1 MDDIFRPVMES
12 SVVLA
17 AHYAKACGRDAI
29 TADDIMI
36 GLMYAGRY
44 VTGKQIGSAFPEIYE
59 GSSSDE
65 EEEED
70 EDEEEDAFTRYD
82 GTDNEMAIK
91 MNNCFDEWDAWEP
104 ETPAEFVIKAA
115 VNKTR
120 QETSK

>member
-1 MDDIFRPVMES
+1 MEDIFRPVMES

-17 AHYAKACGRDAI
+17 AHYAKACGRDTV
-29 TADDIMI
+29 TAEDMMI
-36 GLMYAGRY
+36 GLMYAGRH

-65 EEEED
+65 EEE
-70 EDEEEDAFTRYD
+70 DEEEEFTRYD

-91 MNNCFDEWDAWEP
+91 MNTCFDEWDAWEP

-115 VNKTR
+115 VDKAR
-120 QETSK
+120 QECF